1 MLKKFEEH
9 KTRRET
15 AMNTKTNPESYN
27 LDSIFSFK
35 TDIYSLGATFWEIM
49 TYGKVPFRDNLNFS
63 FDLTLDAKKLIQG
76 NVFKSQNY
84 KLERTSW
91 HQEHMHYLI
100 QNCMNYSA
108 DSRPSLNSVV
118 NHYMLNVLSEN
129 GQIPKDVRCQC
140 GRFIQKKPRKKF
152 VYF

>member
-1 MLKKFEEH
+1 MKKFEEH
-9 KTRRET
+9 LSRRD
-15 AMNTKTNPESYN
+15 AAQKSNPTKTNLEKHFTPES
-27 LDSIFSFK
+27 
-35 TDIYSLGATFWEIM
+35 DIWSLGATFWEVM

-84 KLERTSW
+84 KLERASW

-100 QNCMNYSA
+100 QSCMSFDKDN
-108 DSRPSLNSVV
+108 RPSLNSVL

-129 GQIPKDVRCQC
+129 GQISKDVRCQC
-140 GRFIQKKPRKKF
+140 GRFIQKRQRKLF
-152 VYF
+152 VWF